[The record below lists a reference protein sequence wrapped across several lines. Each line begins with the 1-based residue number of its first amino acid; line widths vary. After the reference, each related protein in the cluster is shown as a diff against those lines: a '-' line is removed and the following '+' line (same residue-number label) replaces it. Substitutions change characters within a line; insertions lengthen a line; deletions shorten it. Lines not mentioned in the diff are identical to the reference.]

1 MQTKSK
7 FKKSIM
13 KKVLRNQNLWNRD
26 FSLLTIGQII
36 SIFGNMVLSFALPL
50 YILDISGSASLF
62 GLTLSLPFISL
73 VVTSPIG
80 GILADRLKKQRIMF
94 WLDLATTLIIV
105 LYMAV
110 SGLFTAIVPVVIVK
124 LMALNAIQ
132 GMYMPA
138 VQSSVPLLVP
148 TAKLVPANAVVGLI
162 NTISSMAGMAIAGI
176 VYATFGLFPIL
187 LVSAVC
193 FAITAIMDL
202 LIRVPYKKPDNS
214 GSVFQ
219 IVKSDMSDATKFL
232 LKEKPILSKQAVVV
246 FFAQLSLMSMIMV
259 GLPVLIT
266 QHLGFGMNYV
276 GISQSIMMFGGIF
289 GGILAGTLGTRL
301 SIEKVPLIII
311 VCSLTVMPVGLVFLF
326 EIPAFTAYIIITA
339 VCVLTFCASQ
349 MASILF
355 MANIQEKTPV
365 ELIGKV
371 MSFIL
376 IAPFVASASGQFIYG
391 VFFEQFKHLPWVVV
405 FIAVAVSSMVALRS
419 RKYFIQQSKK

>member
-1 MQTKSK
+1 MKK
-7 FKKSIM
+7 VFKKST
-13 KKVLRNQNLWNRD
+13 LWNRD

-36 SIFGNMVLSFALPL
+36 SIFGNMILTYALPL

-124 LMALNAIQ
+124 LLALNAIQ
-132 GMYMPA
+132 GVYMPA

-148 TAKLVPANAVVGLI
+148 TEKLVPANAVVSSI
-162 NTISSMAGMAIAGI
+162 NTFSNMAGMAMAGI
-176 VYATFGLFPIL
+176 FYAKFGLFPIL
-187 LVSAVC
+187 LVSAIC
-193 FAITAIMDL
+193 FAVTAVMDL
-202 LIRVPYKKPDNS
+202 LIRIPYKKPTNS
-214 GSVFQ
+214 GSIVQ
-219 IVKSDMSDATKFL
+219 IVKSDMADAFKFL
-232 LKEKPILSKQAVVV
+232 LKEKPILTKMSLIV
-246 FFAQLSLMSMIMV
+246 FIVQVSLASMIMV

-276 GISQSIMMFGGIF
+276 GISQAIMMVGSIF
-289 GGILAGTLGTRL
+289 GGVLAGAMGTRL
-301 SIEKVPLIII
+301 TGNKLPWLILIAGLTII
-311 VCSLTVMPVGLVFLF
+311 PVGLVFLF
-326 EIPAFTAYIIITA
+326 DVPAFIAYIIITA
-339 VCVLTFCASQ
+339 VCVLTFGAIQ
-349 MASILF
+349 MGSILYF
-355 MANIQEKTPV
+355 TIVQAETPT
-365 ELIGKV
+365 ELTGKV
-371 MSFIL
+371 MSLIL
-376 IAPFVASASGQFIYG
+376 IMPFLASAIGQLIYG

-419 RKYFIQQSKK
+419 RKYFTQQSKK

>member
-1 MQTKSK
+1 MKK
-7 FKKSIM
+7 VFKKST
-13 KKVLRNQNLWNRD
+13 LWNRD

-36 SIFGNMVLSFALPL
+36 SIFGNMVLTYALPL

-73 VVTSPIG
+73 VLTSPIG

-124 LMALNAIQ
+124 LLALNAIQ
-132 GMYMPA
+132 GVYMPA

-148 TAKLVPANAVVGLI
+148 TEKLVPANAVVSSI
-162 NTISSMAGMAIAGI
+162 NTFSNMAGMAMAGI
-176 VYATFGLFPIL
+176 FYAKFGLFPIL
-187 LVSAVC
+187 LVSAIC
-193 FAITAIMDL
+193 FAVTAVMDL
-202 LIRVPYKKPDNS
+202 LIRIPYKKPTNS
-214 GSVFQ
+214 GSIVQ
-219 IVKSDMSDATKFL
+219 IVKNDMADAFKFL
-232 LKEKPILSKQAVVV
+232 LKEKPILTKMSLIV
-246 FFAQLSLMSMIMV
+246 FIVQVSLASMIMV

-276 GISQSIMMFGGIF
+276 GISQAIMMVGSIF
-289 GGILAGTLGTRL
+289 DGVLAGAMGTRL
-301 SIEKVPLIII
+301 TGNKLPWLILIAGLTII
-311 VCSLTVMPVGLVFLF
+311 PVGLVFLF
-326 EIPAFTAYIIITA
+326 DVPAFIAYIIITA
-339 VCVLTFCASQ
+339 VCVLTFGAIQ
-349 MASILF
+349 MGSILYF
-355 MANIQEKTPV
+355 TIVQAETPT
-365 ELIGKV
+365 ELTGKV
-371 MSFIL
+371 MSLIL
-376 IAPFVASASGQFIYG
+376 IMPFLASAIGQLIYG